1 MNELYFLPEMLEM
14 YEMLRALEMLEIVE
28 LLELLEMHII
38 LFLRGA
44 LRLITR

>member
-28 LLELLEMHII
+28 LLELLEMHI